1 MEQSPTKLTNN
12 NMTTYKIIKSYEGFP
27 SKKTTTETGLSL
39 NEAKDFIV
47 YKANQWT
54 RNGGLVVSINET
66 ECVLEESDESN
77 TITYS
82 IEQ

>member
-1 MEQSPTKLTNN
+1 
-12 NMTTYKIIKSYEGFP
+12 MTTYKIIKSYEGFP
-27 SKKTTTETGLSL
+27 SKTKTVETGLSL
-39 NEAKDFIV
+39 EDATEFIA
-47 YKANQWT
+47 YKANQWS

-82 IEQ
+82 IEAE

>member
-1 MEQSPTKLTNN
+1 
-12 NMTTYKIIKSYEGFP
+12 MTTYQIIKSYEGFP
-27 SKKTTTETGLSL
+27 SKTTTTETNLSL
-39 NEAKDFIV
+39 EDATEFII
-47 YKANQWT
+47 YKANQWS

-82 IEQ
+82 IEAE